1 MFDLDEEQNSNV
13 VVVHIRSKPSRP
25 AVFYKNNGPIEVA
38 VTKRYHYREHEL
50 YSVTAGIHSI
60 RRTFSTV
67 GFWFMPLMWYEGVL
81 TVSDCD

>member
-1 MFDLDEEQNSNV
+1 MLSQQMIDLDEEQNNV

-25 AVFYKNNGPIEVA
+25 AVSYKNDGPIEVA

-60 RRTFSTV
+60 RRI
-67 GFWFMPLMWYEGVL
+67 
-81 TVSDCD
+81 